1 MQASG
6 NLVALGI
13 GPSERKKATISM
25 RLTRTR
31 NQKKCG
37 VIFPQS
43 QLLILIFNAALC
55 CLAITNARGQT
66 IQFASQSFVLADKES
81 DEEKIENDY
90 LPSGQKETDWS
101 EKLMLIRFPAAKDVK
116 AFAENLCLA
125 INGQRPEAGA
135 KVSQFGSDCYVV
147 YSVTSSNSKRQLTMA
162 HRVLIDPQ
170 GGVRTYVFA
179 QRPSVSKAAVDQAP
193 IDHDECI
200 RALSRLSPIMQ
211 LLHN

>member
-1 MQASG
+1 
-6 NLVALGI
+6 LLRY
-13 GPSERKKATISM
+13 PSVRANEKKQRFSM

-31 NQKKCG
+31 NRKKSG

-43 QLLILIFNAALC
+43 QLLILIFSAVLC
-55 CLAITNARGQT
+55 GLAITNARAQA
-66 IQFASQSFVLADKES
+66 IQFASQSFVLADKQS
-81 DEEKIENDY
+81 DDEKIENDY
-90 LPSGQKETDWS
+90 LPPGQRETDWS

-147 YSVTSSNSKRQLTMA
+147 YSVTSSDSKRQLTMA

-179 QRPSVSKAAVDQAP
+179 QRPSVSKAAVDQA

-211 LLHN
+211 LVHN